1 MTNLIAILG
10 GLLGAVVGWIVAAAI
25 TLGVG
30 GHYGLTDFEGAR
42 AMTAIFG
49 IGPMGGVVGL
59 IIGTW
64 LGLRLRK
71 GSAVGGSAVLVR
83 LPLVL
88 TAIMGLVG
96 ITYVVLYQM
105 SPILSPDG
113 AAPRLAFEIRLPP
126 NSAPPAGAEIQLIT
140 EKNTMPAV
148 LDASA
153 ARQDGDRPVLVGEV
167 ELYYRS
173 SFRLL
178 ELKATGLPEHLF
190 VLHLG
195 ARPGHDK
202 DFRDWQQVS
211 NVGNGTNQPRQATAN
226 DAYHIRYRVVWP
238 DKKG

>member
-1 MTNLIAILG
+1 
-10 GLLGAVVGWIVAAAI
+10 
-25 TLGVG
+25 
-30 GHYGLTDFEGAR
+30 
-42 AMTAIFG
+42 
-49 IGPMGGVVGL
+49 
-59 IIGTW
+59 
-64 LGLRLRK
+64 
-71 GSAVGGSAVLVR
+71 
-83 LPLVL
+83 
-88 TAIMGLVG
+88 
-96 ITYVVLYQM
+96 
-105 SPILSPDG
+105 
-113 AAPRLAFEIRLPP
+113 
-126 NSAPPAGAEIQLIT
+126 
-140 EKNTMPAV
+140 AV

-211 NVGNGTNQPRQATAN
+211 NVGNGTDRPRQATAE